1 VSTATLTA
9 ALTHRLVLFA
19 AAQLALTLAFALA
32 GVLDPFTAAGAW
44 WPVTA
49 IVVNVASLVLMRW
62 WLHRHDRRLRDVYR
76 VEPHSVPRVLGVVL
90 IVTVVALALGAGGS
104 LGLGALLFGDPQLA
118 VAALVHP
125 LPAWAIIPVVVVFP
139 LTTALVE
146 LPLYFGI
153 VLPALRERGMG
164 EWSAVILTGGALA
177 LQHVA
182 MPLALD
188 PAFIAWRALMFVAFA
203 VFLAFALSR
212 RLVLLPYLVGA
223 HYLLDLAVALQ
234 FAAVA
239 R

>member
-1 VSTATLTA
+1 MSTATLTA
-9 ALTHRLVLFA
+9 ALTHRLALFA
-19 AAQLALTLAFALA
+19 AGQLLLTLIFALA
-32 GVLDPFTAAGAW
+32 GIAEPFAAAGAW

-49 IVVNVASLVLMRW
+49 IVVNVVSLVLMRW

-76 VEPHSVPRVLGVVL
+76 VEPHRVPRVLGLVAL
-90 IVTVVALALGAGGS
+90 VTVIALALGAAGT

-118 VAALVHP
+118 VSALVQP

-139 LTTALVE
+139 LTTAAVE

-153 VLPALRERGMG
+153 VLPELRERGLG
-164 EWSAVILTGGALA
+164 EWSAVLIAGGALA
-177 LQHVA
+177 VQHVA
-182 MPLALD
+182 LPLSTD

-203 VFLAFALSR
+203 VFLALALSR
-212 RLVLLPYLVGA
+212 RPVLLPYLVGI

-234 FAAVA
+234 FAGVA